1 LSHAKSFVT
10 VVGGLI
16 LLGSAALASSAQ
28 PASDAQINEQLA
40 GALRQVEPNLAR
52 RVQVDTKNGVVTLS
66 GQTSPDLAAKALQAA
81 QRVPG
86 VTKVR
91 NPISVMQ

>member
-1 LSHAKSFVT
+1 LSHAKSVVT

-28 PASDAQINEQLA
+28 PASDAQINEQVA

-52 RVQVDTKNGVVTLS
+52 RVQVDTKNE
-66 GQTSPDLAAKALQAA
+66 
-81 QRVPG
+81 
-86 VTKVR
+86 VR